1 MERYVCIH
9 GHFYQPPRENPW
21 LEAIELQDSAFP
33 YHDWNE
39 RITAECYATNATS
52 RILDDQARIVQIVN
66 NYSKIS
72 FNFGPTLLAW
82 MQKNAPDV
90 YQAVLQADR
99 DSRERFSGH
108 GSALAQAYNHMILP
122 LANNR
127 DKRTQV
133 IWGIRDFEHHFG
145 RRPEGMWLPET
156 AVDLETLDILAEQEI
171 RFTILAPRQAH
182 RARAVGGTKWRNVE
196 GGRIDPTRPYIQR
209 LPSGRSITL
218 FFYDGP
224 ISRAVA
230 FEGLLSRGES
240 LAQRIVGAF
249 SGDPKWPQIVHIAT
263 DGESYGHHHP
273 HGDMALAYAIHYIE
287 SHQLAQLTNYGEYL
301 ERHPPTHEVEIFE
314 NSSWSCVHGIERWHS
329 DCGCHTGAHPGWNQ
343 AWRRPLREAFD
354 WLRDNLLQ
362 VYEEKGPSFF
372 KEPWES
378 RDAYINVILDRSP
391 ENLEAFFGQHG
402 VRMLDSAEGVAALK
416 LLEIQR
422 HAMLM
427 YTSCGWFFDEISG
440 IETVQVIQYAGRA
453 LQLAQELVGD
463 TLEAPFLV
471 LLEAAK
477 SNVPAHQDGRV
488 VYGKSVK
495 PAALDLAKVI
505 AHYAISSL
513 FEDYEEQ
520 VTLFS
525 YRIDLESYKDSQAG
539 RTRLALGRAKI
550 TSEITR
556 EADRFCFGIL
566 HWGDHNISGF
576 VRRGEEEEPHQTF
589 MDNVGEV
596 FSRADFPMTL
606 QSLEN
611 YFGSTQYSLR
621 NLFRDEQ
628 RRIVHMILQST
639 LEDVEGIYHQI
650 YESNAP
656 LLRFL
661 KDLGIPR
668 PGALGTAADFL
679 LNLSLRRAFEEE
691 NLDMGLIQHFLDV
704 SVLEGAS
711 LDQGALE
718 ITIRKGLEKLAEQFL
733 HRVEELPLLQKMDT
747 ALDITDSLP
756 FRINLRDAQNRYYE
770 ILQREYPKFRDRAD
784 TGDEEAGRWVSLF
797 TSLGAKLSVRV
808 NGDQ

>member
-90 YQAVLQADR
+90 YGAVLQADR
-99 DSRERFSGH
+99 ESRERFSGH

-133 IWGIRDFEHHFG
+133 IWGIRDFEYHFG

-156 AVDLETLDILAEQEI
+156 AADLETLDILAEQEI
-171 RFTILAPRQAH
+171 RFTILAPRQAQ
-182 RARAVGGTKWRNVE
+182 RTRAVGGKNWRHVD
-196 GGRIDPTRPYIQR
+196 GGRIDPTRPYVQH
-209 LPSGRSITL
+209 LPSGRSVVV

-249 SGDPKWPQIVHIAT
+249 SGDPKRPQMVHIAT

-273 HGDMALAYAIHYIE
+273 HGDMALAYALHYIE
-287 SHQLAQLTNYGEYL
+287 SNQLAKLTNYGEYL

-314 NSSWSCVHGIERWHS
+314 NSSWSCIHGIERWRS
-329 DCGCHTGAHPGWNQ
+329 DCGCHTGAYPGWNQ
-343 AWRRPLREAFD
+343 SWRRPLREAFD
-354 WLRDNLLQ
+354 WLRDNLAQ
-362 VYEEKGPSFF
+362 AYEEKAPTFF
-372 KEPWES
+372 KTPWEA
-378 RDAYINVILDRSP
+378 RDAYIQVILDRSP
-391 ENLEAFFGQHG
+391 ETLEAFFDQHA
-402 VRMLDSAEGVAALK
+402 VRTLDEGDRVSALK

-453 LQLAQELVGD
+453 LQLAQEIMGD
-463 TLEAPFLV
+463 TLQAPFLDR
-471 LLEAAK
+471 LEAAK
-477 SNVPAHQDGRV
+477 SNIPEHRDGRV
-488 VYGKSVK
+488 IYEKFVK
-495 PAALDLAKVI
+495 PAALDLAKVS

-513 FEDYEEQ
+513 FEDYEEE

-525 YRIDLESYKDSQAG
+525 YMIDLESYEDSQAG
-539 RTRLALGRAKI
+539 RARLCLGRAKV

-556 EADRFCFGIL
+556 DADRFCFGVL

-576 VRRGEEEEPHQTF
+576 VRRCEEEEPNQTF
-589 MDNVGEV
+589 VDNVGQV

-628 RRIVHMILQST
+628 RRILRMILQST
-639 LEDVEGIYHQI
+639 LEDIEGIYHQI

-679 LNLSLRRAFEEE
+679 LNLSLRRAFEEDD
-691 NLDMGLIQHFLDV
+691 LDLGIIKHFLEV
-704 SVLEGAS
+704 AILEGAA
-711 LDQGALE
+711 LDPGTLE
-718 ITIRKGLEKLAEQFL
+718 ITIRKGLEQLAGRVLNRAEEQ
-733 HRVEELPLLQKMDT
+733 PLLQKMDT
-747 ALDITDSLP
+747 ALEIIKSLP
-756 FRINLRDAQNRYYE
+756 FLINLRKVQNRYYE
-770 ILQREYPKFRDRAD
+770 ILRGVYPNFRERAD
-784 TGDEEAGRWVSLF
+784 TGDEEARRWVSLF
-797 TSLGAKLSVRV
+797 KSLGEKLSVRV
-808 NGDQ
+808 DGER

>member
-21 LEAIELQDSAFP
+21 LEAIELQDSAYP

-39 RITAECYATNATS
+39 RITAECYASNANS
-52 RILDDQARIVQIVN
+52 RILDDQARIVQILN

-82 MQKNAPDV
+82 MQKHAQIV
-90 YQAVLQADR
+90 YEAVLQADR
-99 DSRERFSGH
+99 ESRERFSGH
-108 GSALAQAYNHMILP
+108 GSALAQAYNHMIMP
-122 LANNR
+122 LACSR

-133 IWGIRDFEHHFG
+133 IWGIQDFERHFE

-171 RFTILAPRQAH
+171 RFTILAPHQAQ
-182 RARAVGGTKWRNVE
+182 RARAIGGTKWRNVE
-196 GGRIDPTRPYIQR
+196 GGRIDPTRPYMQR
-209 LPSGRSITL
+209 LPSGRSIAL

-230 FEGLLSRGES
+230 FEGLLTRGES
-240 LAQRIVGAF
+240 LAQRLIGAF
-249 SGDPKWPQIVHIAT
+249 SGDPKWPQMVHIAT

-287 SHQLAQLTNYGEYL
+287 NNQLAQLTNYGEYL
-301 ERHPPTHEVEIFE
+301 ERHPPTQEVEIFE
-314 NSSWSCVHGIERWHS
+314 NSSWSCAHGIERWRR
-329 DCGCHTGAHPGWNQ
+329 DCGCRSGGPPAWNQ
-343 AWRRPLREAFD
+343 AWRGPLREALD
-354 WLRDNLLQ
+354 WLRDNLAQ

-372 KEPWES
+372 KAPWEA
-378 RDAYINVILDRSP
+378 RDAYIQIILDRSSQ
-391 ENLEAFFGQHG
+391 NMDAFFGQHA
-402 VRMLDSAEGVAALK
+402 VRLLEEAEKITALK

-422 HAMLM
+422 HTMLM
-427 YTSCGWFFDEISG
+427 YTSCGWFFDELSG

-453 LQLAQELVGD
+453 LQLAQEIIGD
-463 TLEAPFLV
+463 SLETPFLER
-471 LLEAAK
+471 LEAAK
-477 SNVPAHQDGRV
+477 SNIPEHQDGRV
-488 VYGKSVK
+488 IYEKFVR
-495 PAALDLAKVI
+495 PAALDLAKVG

-513 FEDYEEQ
+513 FENYEEQ

-525 YRIDLESYKDSQAG
+525 YMIDLESYEDSQAG
-539 RTRLALGRAKI
+539 RARLALGRAKI

-556 EADRFCFGIL
+556 EADRFCFGVL

-576 VRRGEEEEPHQTF
+576 IRRCDEEEPHPQF
-589 MDNVGEV
+589 VEKVEEV

-606 QSLEN
+606 QSLGS
-611 YFGSTQYSLR
+611 YFSSTQYALR

-628 RRIVHMILQST
+628 RRIVRMILQST
-639 LEDVEGIYHQI
+639 LEDVEGIYHQV

-668 PGALGTAADFL
+668 PTALGTAADFL
-679 LNLSLRRAFEEE
+679 LNVSLRRAFEEE
-691 NLDMGLIQHFLDV
+691 DLDLGLIQHFLDV
-704 SVLEGAS
+704 AVLEGAS
-711 LDQGALE
+711 LDQGTLE
-718 ITIRKGLEKLAEQFL
+718 ITVRKGLEQLAEQVL
-733 HRVEELPLLQKMDT
+733 HRIEEMSLLQKMDT
-747 ALDITDSLP
+747 ALDITKSLP
-756 FRINLRDAQNRYYE
+756 FRINLRDVQNRYYE
-770 ILQREYPKFRDRAD
+770 ILQREYPKFRERAN

-797 TSLGAKLSVRV
+797 RSLGEKLSVRV
-808 NGDQ
+808 DGDQ